1 MWTFIS
7 SRCPIRRKGHSTM
20 GLPRASGKRRWSGED
35 GGEAL
40 PAAKVICTSPP
51 HALCAEDVLH
61 HPALT
66 HAHATTPAL
75 ECELTSGATGDPS
88 TTRLEQEEL
97 PPGVPGSA
105 PPCLPGHHAF
115 PEESEDDDSDDDHD
129 DFIDDEEDKD
139 SGFIDSNSIDNS
151 SDDEVENR
159 GISGDAGESCS
170 STSSSSTTTTTT
182 STTTA
187 STSLQLSLSKVLS
200 PTSTSPQV
208 TPSPAPTLTMSQV
221 PILLPS
227 PPLPLTVYTP
237 TLSSVVTC
245 TTIPLA
251 TTNTSPSSP
260 VVVQAPITPPLV
272 TGHTTTSS
280 SPPPPP
286 FSSFPSLPTTTFLLT
301 SVSTTTTC
309 TTTTATSTT
318 GTSTEDPSPKTL
330 PSEGSITTVTATQTS
345 TVVTSTYQGALSS
358 PVYEPHPFYPGE
370 SYPSRPSTPT
380 WESCNYYDGS
390 QPTTNKYMEIS
401 PNKSTSSQSIQCDEN
416 GKSYL
421 ELGSASPYTHTYSSD
436 CGNYTTSPSSYP
448 AQSYNQ
454 TYTSPSSYGQPSSYY
469 GPRQSYS
476 PGPYVYPTGE
486 NYTTFEGENGCS
498 YNYTGNAYGSVR
510 GSLLPSRGP
519 PRCMSPYCDPTRSS
533 PRPSCYHQQR
543 LSVLNMSMYKL
554 NRFRQ
559 FPDPSLHRSVLI
571 CNTLRHIERELEAEG
586 VSVASLLAHSHG
598 HPAHPHLQGTTL
610 GPGSPPC
617 PEPMPSSSPSPP
629 AATETPLSS
638 MHTPPVGSPLA
649 TPSTPPPSTP
659 GTPPPA
665 THYSTPVYPTPQYLP
680 TDHASGSYDSRETVP
695 VHMRAYPNLVANTSH
710 EESREGPSGVTA
722 DTTEGE
728 SSPSTPAP
736 RPTPGPQ
743 EERTDAINWCSVL
756 SLSSQT
762 DLDSMNNN
770 EYGEWSN
777 ETGGDL
783 DYNRPEDGPPW
794 KLPSLSA
801 EDVLKSF
808 PEASKRLE
816 ANEDLDSIINVLVG
830 S

>member
-1 MWTFIS
+1 MLGWE
-7 SRCPIRRKGHSTM
+7 GD
-20 GLPRASGKRRWSGED
+20 GLD
-35 GGEAL
+35 
-40 PAAKVICTSPP
+40 
-51 HALCAEDVLH
+51 
-61 HPALT
+61 
-66 HAHATTPAL
+66 
-75 ECELTSGATGDPS
+75 
-88 TTRLEQEEL
+88 
-97 PPGVPGSA
+97 
-105 PPCLPGHHAF
+105 
-115 PEESEDDDSDDDHD
+115 
-129 DFIDDEEDKD
+129 
-139 SGFIDSNSIDNS
+139 
-151 SDDEVENR
+151 
-159 GISGDAGESCS
+159 
-170 STSSSSTTTTTT
+170 
-182 STTTA
+182 
-187 STSLQLSLSKVLS
+187 
-200 PTSTSPQV
+200 
-208 TPSPAPTLTMSQV
+208 
-221 PILLPS
+221 
-227 PPLPLTVYTP
+227 
-237 TLSSVVTC
+237 
-245 TTIPLA
+245 
-251 TTNTSPSSP
+251 SPSVFVFSCFIP
-260 VVVQAPITPPLV
+260 
-272 TGHTTTSS
+272 SF
-280 SPPPPP
+280 SPPPPVRP
-286 FSSFPSLPTTTFLLT
+286 RPRPLSDQTENGKFSDAEILPVVDGFLWGLSSRQPLLPRQQETPSSYRAARHGCGWGRTG
-301 SVSTTTTC
+301 
-309 TTTTATSTT
+309 TT

-816 ANEDLDSIINVLVG
+816 ANEDLDSIINVLESVLIFCRHAGRKNTSQSSAFVDNQTLLNPWLARWATPAASRPRPKGAGLLSPNLQPPHRVPRALVCPALGSFAVWLSSKGPVAPLIKSGRQKAAPPSPQATVG
-830 S
+830 SKHVTCGFFFGANGPQLAQANTGH